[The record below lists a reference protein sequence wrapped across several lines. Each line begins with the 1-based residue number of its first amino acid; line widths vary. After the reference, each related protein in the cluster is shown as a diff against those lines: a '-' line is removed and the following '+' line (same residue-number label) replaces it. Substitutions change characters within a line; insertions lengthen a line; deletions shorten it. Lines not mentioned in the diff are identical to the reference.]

1 VIHSRRLPLVCDV
14 AGLQADLDAVAPS
27 QWHAHF
33 NTGYYDGDWSG
44 VPLREQPGIHVP
56 LYADPTRTDFADTEA
71 LKRCASVPA
80 LLASIPGRLESV
92 RFLRLAAG
100 SVIHEHR
107 DPGLRVEEGVYR
119 LHIPVRTNPDVE
131 FLVGSRAMQMTE
143 GECWYV
149 NFDLPHSLVNRGT
162 SDRVHLV
169 VDGVVDDAV
178 LEWFGL
184 ATSDPP

>member
-56 LYADPTRTDFADTEA
+56 LYTDPTRSDFADTEA
-71 LKRCASVPA
+71 LQRCTTVPG
-80 LLASIPGRLESV
+80 LLATIPGRLESV

-131 FLVGSRAMQMTE
+131 FLVGGQPLQMAE

-149 NFDLPHSLVNRGT
+149 NFDLPHALVNRGT

-184 ATSDPP
+184 APSDRP

>member
-1 VIHSRRLPLVCDV
+1 VIHSRRLPLDCDV

-33 NTGYYDGDWSG
+33 NTGYYEGDWSG
-44 VPLREQPGIHVP
+44 VPLRAQPGIHVP
-56 LYADPTRTDFADTEA
+56 LYTDPNRTDFADTEA
-71 LKRCASVPA
+71 MQSCTAVPA
-80 LLASIPGRLESV
+80 LLATIPGRLEAV

-100 SVIHEHR
+100 SAILEHR
-107 DPGLRVEEGVYR
+107 DAGLRVEDGVFR
-119 LHIPVRTNPDVE
+119 LHIPVRTNPEVE
-131 FLVGSRAMQMTE
+131 FRVGDRLVHMAE

-149 NFDLPHSLVNRGT
+149 NFDLPHALANHGT

-178 LEWFGL
+178 LDWF
-184 ATSDPP
+184 ARP

>member
-1 VIHSRRLPLVCDV
+1 
-14 AGLQADLDAVAPS
+14 
-27 QWHAHF
+27 
-33 NTGYYDGDWSG
+33 
-44 VPLREQPGIHVP
+44 VPG
-56 LYADPTRTDFADTEA
+56 
-71 LKRCASVPA
+71 

-107 DPGLRVEEGVYR
+107 DAGLRVEEGVYR

-131 FLVGSRAMQMTE
+131 FLVGGQAMQMAE

-184 ATSDPP
+184 APSDRP